1 MALASSTATGDFR
14 LNRSMRLKTKT
25 GVQCRRPVSK
35 GASPSLFNRQP
46 KNRAQGWQQP
56 ESKEHYYP
64 LGSQQAKTSAHTAVL
79 VLMALGAW
87 QQQSHKLR
95 LFSKNQHLSQA
106 QCVQHKAPWASR
118 GCLNLLVSWN
128 TRYIK
133 RPWCPRWTVLKI
145 LLKHILLRPLHTILH
160 RLERESRQK
169 CTTY

>member
-1 MALASSTATGDFR
+1 MSSHSEIFTFACPINSFWSLMALASSTATGDFR

-25 GVQCRRPVSK
+25 GAQCPRPVSK

-56 ESKEHYYP
+56 ESKEHNYP
-64 LGSQQAKTSAHTAVL
+64 FGSQQAKTSAHTAVL

-106 QCVQHKAPWASR
+106 QCVQHKAP
-118 GCLNLLVSWN
+118 
-128 TRYIK
+128 
-133 RPWCPRWTVLKI
+133 
-145 LLKHILLRPLHTILH
+145 
-160 RLERESRQK
+160 
-169 CTTY
+169 